1 MALILPTQKSEK
13 NLKWEAQKFLMIG
26 QGGIGKSE
34 FWAQGE
40 KTLFIEC
47 EPGLNFLEVIKTPV
61 RCWNDFIE
69 LGTALHVA
77 NAAGT
82 FPYDTIVIDTA
93 DKWIDKAT
101 EEVISRGR
109 AKYDKI
115 EINSIGDI
123 PNGAGW
129 YWATDL
135 IDTYLDKLSR
145 FPCAVV
151 LIGHVDNKKVKT
163 QTAEY
168 DRMSITIG
176 GKMGTGLLHWADHT
190 MHIQT
195 VQQASTMRRIV
206 RTKPTQSIEAKS
218 RGGIIPD
225 GWEWGD
231 DMAKNYQ
238 KLRKL
243 FL

>member
-1 MALILPTQKSEK
+1 
-13 NLKWEAQKFLMIG
+13 MIG

-47 EPGLNFLEVIKTPV
+47 EPGLNFLEVMKVPV
-61 RCWNDFIE
+61 RAWGDFIG
-69 LGTALHVA
+69 LGVALHE
-77 NAAGT
+77 AAAKNE
-82 FPYDTIVIDTA
+82 FPYDTIVIDTV
-93 DKWIDKAT
+93 DKWIDRAN
-101 EEVISRGR
+101 EEVIDR
-109 AKYDKI
+109 AKIKFAKAVEQGL

-129 YWATDL
+129 AWATDL
-135 IDTYLDKLSR
+135 IDTYLDKLNK

-151 LIGHVDNKKVKT
+151 LVGHVDNKKVKGPNSD
-163 QTAEY
+163 Y
-168 DRMSITIG
+168 DRASITIG
-176 GKMGTGLLHWADHT
+176 GKMGTGLLHWSDHT

-195 VQQASTMRRIV
+195 IPSGNSMRRYV

-218 RGGIIPD
+218 RGGAIPD
-225 GWEWGD
+225 LWEWEEN
-231 DMAKNYQ
+231 MKTNYS

-243 FL
+243 FQ